1 MFRVGIRGKK
11 SLNEITGILVATLIL
26 IGEPFDVCFPDPCY
40 SNIFIIVAL
49 MEARTFDIL
58 KVNWLCH
65 HCEQIQL
72 SAAFV
77 PIGWFYRT
85 NGLARF
91 SGHEEQM
98 TTELLSGAW
107 KGARLPACFIFRP

>member
-11 SLNEITGILVATLIL
+11 SLNEITGILIATLIL
-26 IGEPFDVCFPDPCY
+26 LGKPFNACFPGRY

-49 MEARTFDIL
+49 LEVRMFDVL

-65 HCEQIQL
+65 HCQQIQV

-77 PIGWFYRT
+77 PICWFYPT
-85 NGLARF
+85 PGLVHF

-98 TTELLSGAW
+98 TTELPSGVW
-107 KGARLPACFIFRP
+107 KQIRLPASLIFRH